1 MGAFR
6 TLGHP
11 VASPLKG
18 GRGWRR
24 WQQGPHSAK
33 GKAHLGAARAL
44 ALRASWAL
52 AEPCLSEHFL
62 REELRLC
69 TRADRWLTGALF
81 LPVARLKAPFLK
93 VEDESR

>member
-1 MGAFR
+1 MGTFR
-6 TLGHP
+6 TLGHC
-11 VASPLKG
+11 VASPPKG
-18 GRGWRR
+18 GRGWGR

-33 GKAHLGAARAL
+33 GKALLGATRSL

-52 AEPCLSEHFL
+52 AEPRLSEHFL
-62 REELRLC
+62 WAELRLC
-69 TRADRWLTGALF
+69 IRADRWLTGALF